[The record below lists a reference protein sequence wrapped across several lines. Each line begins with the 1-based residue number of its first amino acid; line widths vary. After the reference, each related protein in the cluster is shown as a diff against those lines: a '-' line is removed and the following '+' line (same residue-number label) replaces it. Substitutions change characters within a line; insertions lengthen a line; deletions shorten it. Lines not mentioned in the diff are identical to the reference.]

1 MWNVI
6 NNYIKNIVISFG
18 YNILYLF
25 SYLEIKYNKYTKQI
39 CYTSTDNFT
48 TNDVLFMNIEIYN
61 VSNII
66 NKRIKYDDIQN
77 ETYECIMIT
86 NNMDNK
92 NNMKNEKRIIQN
104 YIKFPN
110 ELNWECTNKYFLS
123 LSVILETGEVCN
135 IMLESQKYNYNY
147 RIVGNIID
155 NIFIRY
161 YLEKYHKDIIHKNI
175 SYKIQL
181 IGPTFELLNLGMDKK
196 ILLEKDGYLIED

>member
-1 MWNVI
+1 MWNII

-25 SYLEIKYNKYTKQI
+25 SYLQIKYNKYAKQI

-77 ETYECIMIT
+77 ETYKCIIIT
-86 NNMDNK
+86 NNT
-92 NNMKNEKRIIQN
+92 NNIKNEKRIIQN

-110 ELNWECTNKYFLS
+110 ELNWECTSKYFLS
-123 LSVILETGEVCN
+123 LSVILETEEVCN

-155 NIFIRY
+155 EIFIRY
-161 YLEKYHKDIIHKNI
+161 YLEKYHKDIIHENI
-175 SYKIQL
+175 SYKMQL
-181 IGPTFELLNLGMDKK
+181 IGPTFEILNLGMDKK
-196 ILLEKDGYLIED
+196 IILEKDGYLIED